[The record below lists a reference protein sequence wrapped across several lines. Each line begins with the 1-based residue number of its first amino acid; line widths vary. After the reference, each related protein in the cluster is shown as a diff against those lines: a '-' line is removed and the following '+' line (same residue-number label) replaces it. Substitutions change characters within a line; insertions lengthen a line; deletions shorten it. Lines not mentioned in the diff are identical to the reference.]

1 MVKEGTAAEIAADVP
16 YSGNLPGTFAAV
28 NSGGNALYWIKSDGT
43 LSADLLSAA
52 TSVTDTATIDLTLS
66 GGALSGAV
74 KISNAAGNILTSHPN
89 AGNLDK
95 EGLFVKDISVTG
107 PGISYN
113 STTRTITVSNLLMTD
128 VSVRPV
134 GETTL
139 AAFITA
145 AYTAGTE
152 FQEGDVIILP
162 GANPVETWIHNGGTA
177 GTSADFTK
185 ISSLGMN
192 SFTTAGD
199 TGSTSITNGGT
210 LTIAGG
216 TGLSS
221 VVSGNTLTLNLD
233 NTDLAALG
241 TAPDSADTF
250 VMYDASA
257 STFRTATF
265 SNLQTGVLNSVA
277 FAVAGNSGPN
287 QTISNGNTLT
297 IAGGGGLTAVASDTD
312 TITVGFS
319 NAPTTNGTTKQ
330 VYVFDDDNN
339 DTYSWVNIASLEAN
353 FFTADLTQS
362 ANRLHS
368 QGSNTVSISG
378 GGAWTFGSATAGVS
392 RVNISG
398 GDLEFMTDDKGIVFK
413 VGTEK
418 WRLKMLAGG
427 ILTTESIT

>member
-1 MVKEGTAAEIAADVP
+1 MAKVLHLVKEGTAAEIAAGVP

-74 KISNAAGNILTSHPN
+74 KISNASGNIVTSDAN
-89 AGNLDK
+89 GIY
-95 EGLFVKDISVTG
+95 VKDLTVTG
-107 PGISYN
+107 PAGVTYN
-113 STTRTITVSNLLMTD
+113 SGTRTLTISNLLVTD

-185 ISSLGMN
+185 ISTLGMN
-192 SFTTAGD
+192 SFTAAGD
-199 TGSTSITNGGT
+199 TGTASITNGAT

-233 NTDLAALG
+233 NTGLAALG
-241 TAPDSADTF
+241 TAPDLTDTF

-257 STFRTATF
+257 SAFVTATF

-277 FAVAGNSGPN
+277 FSVAGNSGPN

-297 IAGGGGLTAVASDTD
+297 IAGGGGLTAVASATD

-330 VYVFDDDNN
+330 VYVFNDDG

-362 ANRLHS
+362 ANRLHA
-368 QGSNTVSISG
+368 QGNNTVSISG
-378 GGAWTFGSATAGVS
+378 GGAWTFGSATAGAS

-398 GDLEFMTDDKGIVFK
+398 GDLEFMTDNKGIVFK
-413 VGTEK
+413 VGAEK
-418 WRLKMLAGG
+418 WRLKVLAGG
-427 ILTTESIT
+427 ILTTESIA

>member
-1 MVKEGTAAEIAADVP
+1 MVKDGTAAEIAAGVP

-74 KISNAAGNILTSHPN
+74 KISNASGNIVTSDAN
-89 AGNLDK
+89 GIY
-95 EGLFVKDISVTG
+95 VKDLTVTG
-107 PGISYN
+107 PAGVTYN
-113 STTRTITVSNLLMTD
+113 SGTRTLTISNLLVTD

-233 NTDLAALG
+233 NTGLAALG

-257 STFRTATF
+257 STFKTATF

-297 IAGGGGLTAVASDTD
+297 IAGGGGLTAVASNTD

-330 VYVFDDDNN
+330 VYVFNDDG

-353 FFTADLTQS
+353 FFTENLTQTS
-362 ANRLHS
+362 NRAHS
-368 QGSNTVSISG
+368 QGTNTVTIDGSG
-378 GGAWTFGSATAGVS
+378 SWTFGSATAGAS

-413 VGTEK
+413 VGAEK

-427 ILTTESIT
+427 ILTTESIA